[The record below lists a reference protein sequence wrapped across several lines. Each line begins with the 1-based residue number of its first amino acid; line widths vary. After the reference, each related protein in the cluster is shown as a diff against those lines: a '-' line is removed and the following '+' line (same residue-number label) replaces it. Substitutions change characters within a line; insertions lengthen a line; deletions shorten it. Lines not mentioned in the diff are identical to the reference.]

1 MDMATD
7 TLDRMKIVI
16 YYAIWATICAALA
29 GLVIAG
35 LHTWLFSYIPSR
47 SGLIFTMVSDVV
59 TALAIAAGQGAV
71 ALVTGSVLARFG
83 NPLQRTVL
91 LGLLLGAFDFAM
103 YFLQM
108 AVPSTELGWT
118 PDIIILAVATAAITL
133 LGIRSQ
139 AGSGVTS

>member
-71 ALVTGSVLARFG
+71 AL
-83 NPLQRTVL
+83 
-91 LGLLLGAFDFAM
+91 GLLLGAFDFAM